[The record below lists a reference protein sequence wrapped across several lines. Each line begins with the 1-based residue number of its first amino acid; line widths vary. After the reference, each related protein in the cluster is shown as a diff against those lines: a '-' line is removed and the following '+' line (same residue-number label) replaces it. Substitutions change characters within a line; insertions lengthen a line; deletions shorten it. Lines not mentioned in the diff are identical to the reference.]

1 MPAIPSLGQAD
12 ELTQL
17 EAVAVRVLHLSQA
30 HGYAPAGI
38 ADLLNR
44 AARFLQFLHRGVE
57 IVDLQIQAR
66 MGEWAL
72 HGVVAKDVQR
82 HQQLAAPQSAPSR

>member
-1 MPAIPSLGQAD
+1 MRAGRAPPA
-12 ELTQL
+12 
-17 EAVAVRVLHLSQA
+17 R
-30 HGYAPAGI
+30 I

-44 AARFLQFLHRGVE
+44 AARFQQFLHRGVE

-82 HQQLAAPQSAPSR
+82 HKQLAAPQSAPSR